1 MFKIGYRLWAIG
13 KRLGRA
19 HSNFT
24 YCLLPI
30 ASCLLLIGCV
40 PAKGQIVLTPLSSQ
54 SPEYSV
60 SGKSAVFSNKDI
72 KISIL
77 PLNSSEIKERL
88 LSKDAANPL
97 SEFLSAP
104 QYLAFLMD
112 IENSS
117 KVKVLYNPALT
128 ALFDNNMGL
137 RKPMDYTDMYSLVSN
152 ASNPES
158 VINTMKDM
166 FYDLGITLGP
176 DQRTS
181 RLLIFSG
188 IEEGSRE
195 FTIEMKEIYIGTST
209 IAVSFGFRVTEED
222 NRKDK
227 K

>member
-1 MFKIGYRLWAIG
+1 MKNANFKLQMSKFLKSFFVIFHFAICILQFAILIVG
-13 KRLGRA
+13 
-19 HSNFT
+19 
-24 YCLLPI
+24 C
-30 ASCLLLIGCV
+30 AS
-40 PAKGQIVLTPLSSQ
+40 AKGQIVLTPLSSQ

-152 ASNPES
+152 SSNPES